1 MEQNNKRMQIC
12 SAAFI
17 RLDDAKLVTSFDES
31 KRTIQVDGEWSELPV
46 KDAEFSEEFKDE
58 GLYSQKFSARLANSS
73 RSMALKVGILLR
85 RKGLLRIDYTNGESI
100 VVGDEEFPVLVNMTR
115 EGSPQQL
122 SLSIK
127 RNASFP
133 SRLLQ
138 SL

>member
-1 MEQNNKRMQIC
+1 MEQNNKRMQVC
-12 SAAFI
+12 GAAFI

-31 KRTIQVDGEWSELPV
+31 NRTIQVDGEWSELHV
-46 KDAEFSEEFKDE
+46 KDAEFSEEFKAE

-73 RSMALKVGILLR
+73 RSMALKVDILLR

-127 RNASFP
+127 RNTSFP